1 MKRWWKNEN
10 KHGPIWIQND
20 QELKAL
26 SLAEVGGGG
35 GRGRG
40 EGGVIL
46 LYKPSNRYMCVWFL
60 RSFSLKTGIDF
71 AVKL

>member
-40 EGGVIL
+40 VLFSSISHQIGT
-46 LYKPSNRYMCVWFL
+46 CVYGFYAV
-60 RSFSLKTGIDF
+60 SVLKQ
-71 AVKL
+71 V

>member
-35 GRGRG
+35 GRG
-40 EGGVIL
+40 EGGGGCYSPL
-46 LYKPSNRYMCVWFL
+46 
-60 RSFSLKTGIDF
+60 
-71 AVKL
+71 